1 MGRYEERINL
11 YGTTQRERL
20 LNRQKQ
26 LLSNKLPNSLS
37 YKDILLNGEP
47 SQLVINTGTQPYYK
61 EFESLLGQEINIGDY
76 VEWANSHWLVV
87 TCDSDDEVY
96 RDGKLN
102 QCNWLLKW
110 QNDKGEI
117 IERWAVVNSASKYN
131 DGTNGNKILTLGSD
145 QLSVVIPVDEESI
158 KLKKSQ
164 SRKFFIDN
172 NMGDPTVYEL
182 TNPGNVVNTYNG
194 HGVTDWIVKETQYN
208 PTADDLKYGVCDY
221 IAPATSPALSES
233 NNTDVDGSP
242 ILFTPKI
249 TFKGNQEL
257 KVGGNYKS
265 ITGYFED
272 SDGVQLSDVG
282 KWEVITIDELLPYIQ
297 YTISDNIL
305 KIKVTDDEFAI
316 GGKVRIQ
323 FSDIKKSISTYIN
336 FDIVSGF

>member
-242 ILFTPKI
+242 ICLKVEYSGSPIIKVGGLYK
-249 TFKGNQEL
+249 TFKG
-257 KVGGNYKS
+257 VITDIDGNA
-265 ITGYFED
+265 
-272 SDGVQLSDVG
+272 LSDVG
-282 KWEVITIDELLPYIQ
+282 EWTINCDFVNKLTTVVSDNQIKIKISDSYEELVGKSFELVFSNADN
-297 YTISDNIL
+297 TISNKVIV
-305 KIKVTDDEFAI
+305 KIESYT
-316 GGKVRIQ
+316 
-323 FSDIKKSISTYIN
+323 
-336 FDIVSGF
+336 